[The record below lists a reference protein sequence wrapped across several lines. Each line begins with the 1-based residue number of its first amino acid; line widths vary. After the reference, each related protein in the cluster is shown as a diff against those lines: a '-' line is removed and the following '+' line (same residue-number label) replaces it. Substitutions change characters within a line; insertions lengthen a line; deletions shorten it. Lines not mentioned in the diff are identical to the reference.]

1 LQGAKIVFAV
11 FIILSL
17 MPIITAYVKR
27 INKSAKENDKKAF
40 YTRIIAMVLI
50 CGIIMV
56 FFISLYRFT
65 IDCQAPLF
73 AERCSDAIIEE
84 RDNGISKVIDRLKS
98 KDLLSSSFISMD
110 ESVLLNFPDV
120 NDYKL
125 SLSSKMYD
133 TEDACA
139 IYAMYEWKGQKAYME
154 FELDMEKN
162 AWRLVSV
169 SSCTDEKIE
178 EIDSN
183 MKFSK
188 IKS

>member
-1 LQGAKIVFAV
+1 MQGAKIVFAV

-50 CGIIMV
+50 CGIIMA

-65 IDCQAPLF
+65 IDYQAPLF
-73 AERCSDAIIEE
+73 VERCSDVIIEE
-84 RDNGISKVIDRLKS
+84 RDNEISKVVDILKC
-98 KDLLSSSFISMD
+98 KDLVSSSFIPMD
-110 ESVLLNFPDV
+110 EAILSNFPDV
-120 NDYKL
+120 DDYKL

-133 TEDACA
+133 TEDARA
-139 IYAMYEWKGQKAYME
+139 IYAMYEWKNKKAYME

-162 AWRLVSV
+162 TWRLVSI